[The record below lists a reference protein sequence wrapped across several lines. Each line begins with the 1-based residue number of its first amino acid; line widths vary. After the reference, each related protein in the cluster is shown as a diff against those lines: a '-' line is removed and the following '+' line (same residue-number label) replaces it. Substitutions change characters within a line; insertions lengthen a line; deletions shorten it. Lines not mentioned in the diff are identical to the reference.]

1 MARTSKSRGAA
12 AFKMRSGNS
21 STFKMMGSSPMRV
34 DPTDPK
40 DEVTTTSDKDELVE
54 YTYPAHSTE
63 ARGGG
68 YKSGESRDV
77 LISKGTQRLI
87 DANAPKD
94 VIEKSKARDI
104 DLFKQAGGKSRE
116 L

>member
-1 MARTSKSRGAA
+1 MPGIGKYKKGKK
-12 AFKMRSGNS
+12 FELRSGN
-21 STFKMMGSSPMRV
+21 TTPFLMMGS
-34 DPTDPK
+34 
-40 DEVTTTSDKDELVE
+40 SDKDELVE

-87 DANAPKD
+87 NAGAPKE
-94 VIEKSKARDI
+94 VIEKSKLRDME
-104 DLFKQAGGKSRE
+104 LFKQAGGKSRE